1 MKMQKS
7 GIFVKNNLKIDISEI
22 ENMIKLETTVII
34 QENIEVFHIANLIWN
49 IVCLKKFLKFFIMD
63 QTMIIILS

>member
-34 QENIEVFHIANLIWN
+34 QENIEVLHIANLI
-49 IVCLKKFLKFFIMD
+49 
-63 QTMIIILS
+63 